1 MSDWSSDVCS
11 SDLTLEIRGS
21 RIRLHGIDAP
31 ESGQHCTVR
40 GDTVR
45 CGREAAFA
53 LDEKIASQT
62 VSCHPRDRDR
72 YNRIVAVCPVSGT
85 NLNAW
90 MVASGW
96 ALPYRPYPSD
106 STEEDSVGKNGV

>member
-62 VSCHPRDRDR
+62 VSRSEERRVGTGC
-72 YNRIVAVCPVSGT
+72 VSPCRSR
-85 NLNAW
+85 W
-90 MVASGW
+90 S
-96 ALPYRPYPSD
+96 PYHKKKNTLTTAKVQQYSKD
-106 STEEDSVGKNGV
+106 SNKSLRTSN

>member
-53 LDEKIASQT
+53 LAEKIASQT
-62 VSCHPRDRDR
+62 VSCDPRDRDR
-72 YNRIVAVCPVSGT
+72 YNRIVAVCNVSGQ
-85 NLNAW
+85 NLNAS
-90 MVASGW
+90 MVPSCLA
-96 ALPYRPYPSD
+96 PDYRNYAPD
-106 STEEDSVGKNGV
+106 